1 MQEENGFPSR
11 SGGFIT
17 TDLVNRHRPDAA
29 SGVHWQE
36 LRLFVTIAVLVVAL
50 DQVSKVL
57 VRAALST
64 GDQITLL
71 PGFLD
76 LVLVKNYGAAFGIL
90 QDQTALIISI
100 SVVGLLIISVFL
112 HHFPP
117 TNTLGIT
124 AFSLI
129 MGGTVGNLVDR
140 IRPPHFVTDFIRVH
154 LLPSFSW
161 PAFNVADAAMT
172 LGILALILYFYR
184 AGLFRRAHERN
195 DENRD

>member
-1 MQEENGFPSR
+1 MHR
-11 SGGFIT
+11 SN
-17 TDLVNRHRPDAA
+17 VSPDIDGQA
-29 SGVHWQE
+29 
-36 LRLFVTIAVLVVAL
+36 LRLFLSIAALVVAL
-50 DQVSKVL
+50 DQVGKVL
-57 VRAALST
+57 VRAALSQ
-64 GDQITLL
+64 GDQIALL

-90 QDQTALIISI
+90 QGQTALIISI

-154 LLPSFSW
+154 LHPSFSW

-172 LGILALILYFYR
+172 IGILALIYYFYR
-184 AGLFRRAHERN
+184 AGLFRRAHERT
-195 DENRD
+195 DETRD

>member
-11 SGGFIT
+11 AGDCIT
-17 TDLVNRHRPDAA
+17 AGLVHQSNAA
-29 SGVHWQE
+29 PGIHGRA
-36 LRLFVTIAVLVVAL
+36 LRLFLSIAVLVVVL
-50 DQVSKVL
+50 DQVSKLL
-57 VRAALST
+57 VKAALSQ
-64 GDQITLL
+64 GDHVALL

-90 QDQTALIISI
+90 QGQTALIITI

-117 TNTLGIT
+117 TNRLGIA

-154 LLPSFSW
+154 LHSSFSW
-161 PAFNVADAAMT
+161 PAFNVADAALT
-172 LGILALILYFYR
+172 VGIFALVYYFYR
-184 AGLFRRAHERN
+184 EGVFKRGYEHTHEPQ
-195 DENRD
+195 D

>member
-1 MQEENGFPSR
+1 M
-11 SGGFIT
+11 
-17 TDLVNRHRPDAA
+17 HRLNA
-29 SGVHWQE
+29 SPGIDGQA
-36 LRLFVTIAVLVVAL
+36 LRLFITIAVLVVAL

-64 GDQITLL
+64 GNQISLL

-90 QDQTALIISI
+90 QDQTALIISM

-112 HHFPP
+112 HRFPP
-117 TNTLGIT
+117 TNTLGII

-129 MGGTVGNLVDR
+129 MGGTAGNLVDR

-161 PAFNVADAAMT
+161 PAFNVADAAGI
-172 LGILALILYFYR
+172 LGILALVLYFYR
-184 AGLFRRAHERN
+184 AGLFRRTHERTN
-195 DENRD
+195 ENRD

>member
-11 SGGFIT
+11 SGGYIAAGP
-17 TDLVNRHRPDAA
+17 VYRSNASPDIDGQA
-29 SGVHWQE
+29 
-36 LRLFVTIAVLVVAL
+36 LRLFLAIAVLVVAL
-50 DQVSKVL
+50 DQVGKLL
-57 VRAALST
+57 VKTALSL
-64 GDQITLL
+64 GDQVQLI

-90 QDQTALIISI
+90 QGQTALIISI

-117 TNTLGIT
+117 TNTLGIA

-140 IRPPHFVTDFIRVH
+140 IRPPHYVVDFIRVH
-154 LLPSFSW
+154 LHPNFSW

-172 LGILALILYFYR
+172 IGILALILYFYR
-184 AGLFRRAHERN
+184 AGLFRRAHERT
-195 DENRD
+195 DETRD